1 MCSVSHLMN
10 GRWVGLDATEE
21 AEGVG
26 VVHSP
31 GERRRRLFST
41 LRNNLKGGGECGTTR
56 ILHSFFFLVRRGIK
70 KEIPA
75 ERLF

>member
-1 MCSVSHLMN
+1 MMAVCSVSHLMN

-21 AEGVG
+21 AVGVG

-41 LRNNLKGGGECGTTR
+41 LRNNLKGGNVEQHVFY
-56 ILHSFFFLVRRGIK
+56 ILSFFSCGGG
-70 KEIPA
+70 
-75 ERLF
+75 